1 MEVFF
6 TLISNIVNIV
16 LYVISKDQQ
25 AQYVDGA

>member
-16 LYVISKDQQ
+16 LYVISKDQE